1 MTRLRKTG
9 AGLCLSLVAETTVV
23 LLSTIEKSWTSPI
36 IAGQS
41 NDLETLDVKISNFE
55 KRETINEPRAVVK
68 NGKERVSLLFP
79 LIEINSYFSP
89 D

>member
-9 AGLCLSLVAETTVV
+9 AGLCPSLVAETTVV

>member
-9 AGLCLSLVAETTVV
+9 AGLCPSLVAETTVV

-79 LIEINSYFSP
+79 LIEINSHFSP

>member
-1 MTRLRKTG
+1 M
-9 AGLCLSLVAETTVV
+9 CPSLVAETTVV

-55 KRETINEPRAVVK
+55 KRETINEPRAVV
-68 NGKERVSLLFP
+68 GKMERREFR
-79 LIEINSYFSP
+79 FCFH
-89 D
+89 